1 MLWVLGEAWEVG
13 ELTEWSLACER
24 GELEI
29 ATERDWREGW
39 LAEEAQFLE
48 GACCGDDVAT
58 ERNEG
63 WGEVRDGEAE
73 VVGDEG
79 LGKARWSSA
88 LETGAKVTGVG
99 GFRRPVGLGAW
110 FASTMIHLT
119 RVVEAHSGGDG
130 DGLAIPGSIEVSF
143 TGCAE
148 VGGIGSIEHFSRDT
162 AMVEDYE
169 VILEGEEGAFK
180 ESGGEVL
187 LSKGARELHVK

>member
-1 MLWVLGEAWEVG
+1 MEVEKEVLGICDEVTEAVGGVEVG
-13 ELTEWSLACER
+13 LCVEV
-24 GELEI
+24 G
-29 ATERDWREGW
+29 GK
-39 LAEEAQFLE
+39 E
-48 GACCGDDVAT
+48 GAFDGDCIF
-58 ERNEG
+58 N
-63 WGEVRDGEAE
+63 
-73 VVGDEG
+73 
-79 LGKARWSSA
+79 
-88 LETGAKVTGVG
+88 
-99 GFRRPVGLGAW
+99 
-110 FASTMIHLT
+110 